1 MEALEIERQTDQA
14 PLARRRR
21 DPTQGELAEAEYLFD
36 DADHRFDRAFAC
48 PVDRFAQRGSKLVRH
63 LDLCAR
69 VLRRWVRQRREA
81 LRPSGMMGITTRG
94 DVGLDAAF
102 GTRGPRRGAKVA
114 SIQRG
119 RLGSTDLRWNGR
131 ERGFGDL
138 SYRWDDWT
146 GPIPR

>member
-21 DPTQGELAEAEYLFD
+21 DPTQGELAEAKYLLD

-48 PVDRFAQRGSKLVRH
+48 PVDRFAQRGSQLVGH

-69 VLRRWVRQRREA
+69 VLRRRLRQRREA
-81 LRPSGMMGITTRG
+81 LLRARDDGDHDPWRCRARCRVWHTPPGSRGQSSQHPVRPPRAYRSRTGWTRAW
-94 DVGLDAAF
+94 V
-102 GTRGPRRGAKVA
+102 
-114 SIQRG
+114 
-119 RLGSTDLRWNGR
+119 RLPG
-131 ERGFGDL
+131 
-138 SYRWDDWT
+138 YRWDDWT